1 MLDTLLGY
9 LRFLYSTEG
18 ITQIITSG
26 GVLVLIA
33 IVFAETGLLVGFFL
47 PGDSL
52 LITAGIIASRTSA
65 DGTFLLDIWTL
76 TFALAAA
83 GIIGD
88 QVGYLLGRKT
98 GRAIFHRPDGR
109 FFKQRYVTEAHDFY
123 VRHGGKAIV
132 LARFLPI
139 LRTFV
144 PFIAGAVEMPYR
156 RFVAFNIVGG
166 LLWVVSMLWTGYF
179 LGQSRYAK
187 DLHHIIIIVVVVSFL
202 PLMYGAG
209 ARAWKSWRSSR
220 PTN

>member
-1 MLDTLLGY
+1 MLETVLGY

-18 ITQIITSG
+18 ITHIITSG
-26 GVLVLIA
+26 GVLALIA
-33 IVFAETGLLVGFFL
+33 IVFAETGLLAGFFL

-52 LITAGIIASRTSA
+52 LITAGILASRTNA
-65 DGTFLLDIWTL
+65 DGAPLLNIWTL

-83 GIIGD
+83 AIIGD
-88 QVGYLLGRKT
+88 QAGYLLGRKT
-98 GRAIFHRPDGR
+98 GQAIFHRPDGR

-123 VRHGGKAIV
+123 VKHGGKAIV

-166 LLWVVSMLWTGYF
+166 VLWVVSMLWTGHV

-187 DLHHIIIIVVVVSFL
+187 DLHHIIIIVVIVSFL
-202 PLMYGAG
+202 PLMYGAA
-209 ARAWKSWRSSR
+209 ARAWKSRRTAKPSS
-220 PTN
+220 